1 MSVFRCCECGN
12 TIEEEAPP
20 EKCACGAKF
29 SYDEVF
35 DYDDD
40 DDDDES
46 EVEPE
51 KEEEEIV

>member
-20 EKCACGAKF
+20 EKCVCGAKF

-35 DYDDD
+35 DYDDEDED
-40 DDDDES
+40 DAES
-46 EVEPE
+46 EAEPE
-51 KEEEEIV
+51 KEEELF